1 MTKRQMMNSYYDQV
15 AMHSAELAL
24 KYGIEDGSIKLNG
37 DEISGKTY
45 EAKAAIKEYFG
56 ATWNA
61 AKKCWT
67 VKRDLDF
74 AKKIFAEGLTV
85 S

>member
-1 MTKRQMMNSYYDQV
+1 MNKRQMMNNYYDQV
-15 AMHSAELAL
+15 EMHSSELAL

-67 VKRDLDF
+67 VRKDLDF
-74 AKKIFAEGLTV
+74 ANLIFSEGLIV